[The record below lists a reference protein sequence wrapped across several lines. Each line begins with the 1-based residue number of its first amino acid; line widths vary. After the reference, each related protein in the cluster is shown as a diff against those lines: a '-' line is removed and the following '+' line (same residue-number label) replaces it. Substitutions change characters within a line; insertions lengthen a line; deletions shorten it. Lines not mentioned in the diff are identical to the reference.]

1 MSTIK
6 ADTIKNKK
14 SLAINLP
21 NKLKIGGFS
30 VEQGYT
36 ASATE
41 PSNPSIGD
49 FWWDTANDKL
59 YRYVNG
65 AFFEIAIVP
74 PYQPYGDKA
83 SRVGFGTT
91 QSNSIHTYNLATTG
105 NASDW
110 KDLTRTS
117 SARAAA
123 CSDAIYGLF
132 CGGHV
137 TGTFGGADV
146 NNIDYYAFANNTNA
160 SDFGDLNS
168 QCSSNSACSDGTTG
182 VVTHGLDSYVA
193 YKNSMD
199 KVTIQTPGNAT
210 DFGDLVLARAS
221 DANQQI
227 SDGTTGIIA
236 FGGRT
241 NYVGYGI
248 DSITIATPGNATD
261 FGDTLSN
268 SYAQTACGGGT
279 SGRGLVFGGTQ
290 SARYKSIE
298 YVTIATPGNS
308 VDFGDMFSGVGSSF
322 NGSYHMGSA
331 NNATRAVVSC
341 SYAFNNMEYVTM
353 DTTGNATDF
362 GDQVS
367 STNVNAFQACTSGH
381 P

>member
-21 NKLKIGGFS
+21 NKLKVGGS
-30 VEQGYT
+30 LVEQGYT

-41 PSNPSIGD
+41 PSNPNTGD
-49 FWWDTANDKL
+49 LWWDTANDKM

-65 AFFEIAIVP
+65 GFFEINIVA

-83 SRVGFGTT
+83 SRVGFGTA

-117 SARAAA
+117 SSRSAA
-123 CSDAIYGLF
+123 CSDAIYGLV
-132 CGGHV
+132 CGGHT
-137 TGTFGGADV
+137 TGTFGGPDTDA
-146 NNIDYYAFANNTNA
+146 IDYYAFANNTNA

-168 QCSSNSACSDGTTG
+168 ECSSNSACSDGTTG
-182 VVTHGLDSYVA
+182 VIMHGLDSFVA
-193 YKNSMD
+193 YRNSMD
-199 KVTIQTPGNAT
+199 KVTIQTPANAT
-210 DFGDLVLARAS
+210 DFGDLTLVRFP

-227 SDGTTGIIA
+227 SDGTTGIIC

-241 NYVGYGI
+241 SYIGYGI
-248 DSITIATPGNATD
+248 DAITIATPGNATD

-268 SYAQTACGGGT
+268 SYAQTGCGGGT
-279 SGRGLVFGGTQ
+279 SGRGLVFGGTI
-290 SARYKSIE
+290 SSRYKSIE
-298 YVTIATPGNS
+298 YITINTPGNS
-308 VDFGDMFSGVGSSF
+308 VDFGDMFSGVGV
-322 NGSYHMGSA
+322 NYAGSRHLGST
-331 NNATRAVVSC
+331 NNATRAVVSA
-341 SYAFNNMEYVTM
+341 SYGFNEMEYVTM

-367 STNVNAFQACTSGH
+367 ASNNNHQTCTSGH